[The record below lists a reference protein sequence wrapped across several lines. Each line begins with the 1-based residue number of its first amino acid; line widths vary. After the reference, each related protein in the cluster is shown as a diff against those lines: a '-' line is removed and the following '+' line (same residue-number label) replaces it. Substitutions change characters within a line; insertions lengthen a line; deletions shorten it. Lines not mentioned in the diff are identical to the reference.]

1 MLMLPTSFLSNMWAV
16 GINMSTSILLAT
28 PTSLGGYGMSL
39 NALGYLYFAP
49 VIAIIIGEA
58 LGHWGN
64 DVSSGSMFVEL
75 CGSRLSSSLRSVM
88 SESMAASSSQKLGF
102 PRSM

>member
-1 MLMLPTSFLSNMWAV
+1 MSIYQVFLRYADMFLTSFLSCMWSV

-49 VIAIIIGEA
+49 IIAIIIGEA
-58 LGHWGN
+58 LGHWAN
-64 DVSSGSMFVEL
+64 DVSSRFTE
-75 CGSRLSSSLRSVM
+75 C
-88 SESMAASSSQKLGF
+88 MAL
-102 PRSM
+102 